1 MRKIV
6 LGVVTFVFVIAGVG
20 CGSSS
25 DSKTTLIP
33 PVTVT
38 RPDSSASTT
47 QCVEWASQ
55 YSDLV
60 SQYVTAL
67 GGVDTSDPSVIRT
80 AVTAGRAAVSTGRTL
95 IDACP
100 QYASASSKLDDLE
113 RSLNST
119 GY

>member
-6 LGVVTFVFVIAGVG
+6 LGVVAFVFVIAGVG
-20 CGSSS
+20 CGGSG
-25 DSKTTLIP
+25 SKTTLIP

-38 RPDSSASTT
+38 RPASSASAA

-67 GGVDTSDPSVIRT
+67 SGVDASNT
-80 AVTAGRAAVSTGRTL
+80 AVVRAAVAAGRQAVSTGRTL
-95 IDACP
+95 IAACP

-113 RSLNST
+113 NSLNSS